1 MSELLGLGLGVDIA
15 EALVGFALPGVD
27 VLRIEKPHPVV
38 FISVEFRLH
47 LENFLA
53 ADPRNVFCHN
63 MDLL

>member
-1 MSELLGLGLGVDIA
+1 
-15 EALVGFALPGVD
+15 VD

-38 FISVEFRLH
+38 FIPVEFCLH

-53 ADPRNVFCHN
+53 ADPRNVLCHN